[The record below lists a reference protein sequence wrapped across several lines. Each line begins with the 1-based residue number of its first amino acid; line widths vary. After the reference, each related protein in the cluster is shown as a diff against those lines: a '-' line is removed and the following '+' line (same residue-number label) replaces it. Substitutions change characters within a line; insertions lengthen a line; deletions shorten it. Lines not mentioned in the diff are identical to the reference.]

1 MPNASLGKVMLSP
14 ICMSCIRVL
23 NVWTALFNINGKFCK
38 YTGNVVCTYL

>member
-14 ICMSCIRVL
+14 ICMNIVMYPC
-23 NVWTALFNINGKFCK
+23 LFNINGKLCK